1 VILDM
6 LDPEEQKSLKLE
18 SAEESREFKRALI
31 TENGL
36 QAALAL
42 YEHLSEADRQKL
54 HEAIERLTDK
64 NEPADI
70 RLKATEVLRRLDEGA
85 GPVEKAAAA

>member
-1 VILDM
+1 M

-18 SAEESREFKRALI
+18 SEEESREFKRALI

-42 YEHLSEADRQKL
+42 YEHLPEADRP
-54 HEAIERLTDK
+54 EAAPGD
-64 NEPADI
+64 
-70 RLKATEVLRRLDEGA
+70 
-85 GPVEKAAAA
+85 